1 MAARSRRLARSAIL
15 ALLLAAPST
24 GQAGDIVFACIDR
37 DTAVEVAELAN
48 EYHLHVLEVGR
59 VTIAERHG
67 FGEMVERAKHR
78 AEVART
84 SGTCRFVPAFP
95 HRYVATVNS
104 GPEGL
109 AAAGLLRR
117 VHEVVALES
126 GETFYLIG
134 MEQRPAQP

>member
-1 MAARSRRLARSAIL
+1 MLAHPA
-15 ALLLAAPST
+15 T
-24 GQAGDIVFACIDR
+24 GHAGEIVFACIDR
-37 DTAVEVAELAN
+37 DTAVEVAELTN

-67 FGEMVERAKHR
+67 FGDMVERAKHR
-78 AEVART
+78 AEVARV
-84 SGTCRFVPAFP
+84 SGVCAFMPVFP
-95 HRYVATVNS
+95 HRFVATVNS